1 MFWEIF
7 LKNLSDNDM
16 LDTYDLV
23 RGACFLFINFTR
35 YDLNQTSEE
44 RKGHMILKKKEIGDQ
59 MER

>member
-1 MFWEIF
+1 
-7 LKNLSDNDM
+7 M

-23 RGACFLFINFTR
+23 ILTRFLFINFTR